1 MDKKQSKPNTGVL
14 FEVTEKKSDS
24 HPDRTGSFNID
35 GIEYWLDGWINVS
48 AAGQRYLSLKV
59 KPKQAAT
66 IAPAKPVPDSRNG
79 AAFDD
84 EIPFAAMDW
93 RV

>member
-66 IAPAKPVPDSRNG
+66 IAPAKPTSQRVSTPDN
-79 AAFDD
+79 FDSSD
-84 EIPFAAMDW
+84 IPF
-93 RV
+93 